1 MRAIK
6 LIAHISD
13 DHALNLRLP
22 SDVAAGMAEV
32 IVLLPTVEPSAKNPD
47 DFDAFMQ
54 WLDCQPRQIRIKE
67 EIDRRI
73 EEERNSW
80 E

>member
-1 MRAIK
+1 MI
-6 LIAHISD
+6 I
-13 DHALNLRLP
+13 
-22 SDVAAGMAEV
+22 
-32 IVLLPTVEPSAKNPD
+32 LLPTIEPSAKNPD

-54 WLDCQPRQIRIKE
+54 WLDCQPRQIYTKE